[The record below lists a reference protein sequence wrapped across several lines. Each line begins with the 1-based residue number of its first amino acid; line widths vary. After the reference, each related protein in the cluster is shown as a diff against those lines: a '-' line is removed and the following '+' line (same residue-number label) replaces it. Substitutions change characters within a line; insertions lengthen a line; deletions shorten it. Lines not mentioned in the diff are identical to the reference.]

1 MEVVV
6 KEELEE
12 HEHLA
17 PLDCIVARIKKE
29 IEEDFAINEALLYDE
44 DTSGDEE
51 DSVDGVHVKRE
62 PGLLGCED
70 GSIGSLETKNKMKVE
85 LSETE
90 AMELEGTE
98 EADNHHRRSLS
109 MDITCRSESS
119 FSSVIPNSKD
129 LAEEL
134 SKICPVPTLVE
145 KPMAL
150 SEKRENIGRN
160 MSMCSR
166 SLARNNRHWWKP
178 KSRRWLFMKKGE
190 DLRGKIKGR
199 WTALDSI
206 PRRKDQ
212 VDRSCFK
219 EEGTTSGTFRRV
231 DGENLSQRGWRKRD
245 FSSRLDT
252 KERVRSEGYR
262 LPSENGGR
270 LPRRCSSSMRT
281 AFGDKNKTPGG
292 REGPPRRSF
301 GKKDS
306 AKKDIKKDHTRSKER
321 RSIVDSS
328 HQREKLIHASTS
340 SIFATATRGT
350 LETKTLTLDTSLGRL
365 MQHPLVPNVFILN
378 P

>member
-12 HEHLA
+12 PEHLA

-44 DTSGDEE
+44 DNSGDEE

-62 PGLLGCED
+62 AGLLGCED
-70 GSIGSLETKNKMKVE
+70 GSFGSLETKKKMKVE

-98 EADNHHRRSLS
+98 EADTRSLR

-119 FSSVIPNSKD
+119 FSSVIPNVKE

-150 SEKRENIGRN
+150 SEKRENKGRN

-166 SLARNNRHWWKP
+166 SLARNNRHWWKS

-219 EEGTTSGTFRRV
+219 EEGTTSGTLRRLDV
-231 DGENLSQRGWRKRD
+231 ENLSHRGWRKRD

-252 KERVRSEGYR
+252 KERVRREGNR

-270 LPRRCSSSMRT
+270 MPRSCSSSMKT

-292 REGPPRRSF
+292 SEGPPRRSI

-328 HQREKLIHASTS
+328 HQRGKLSHASTS
-340 SIFATATRGT
+340 SILATATRGT

>member
-6 KEELEE
+6 KEELEKPE
-12 HEHLA
+12 DLA
-17 PLDCIVARIKKE
+17 PFDCIVTRIKKE

-44 DTSGDEE
+44 DTSRDEE

-62 PGLLGCED
+62 AGFLGCED
-70 GSIGSLETKNKMKVE
+70 GSFGSLETKNKMKVE

-98 EADNHHRRSLS
+98 EADTRSLR

-119 FSSVIPNSKD
+119 FSSVIPNGKD

-150 SEKRENIGRN
+150 SEKRENKGRN

-219 EEGTTSGTFRRV
+219 EEGTTSGTFRRL
-231 DGENLSQRGWRKRD
+231 DGENSSHRGWRKRD
-245 FSSRLDT
+245 LSSRLDT
-252 KERVRSEGYR
+252 KEKVRREGKR
-262 LPSENGGR
+262 LPLVNGGR
-270 LPRRCSSSMRT
+270 MPRRSSSSMRR
-281 AFGDKNKTPGG
+281 AFGDRNKTPGR
-292 REGPPRRSF
+292 REGPPRRSM

-306 AKKDIKKDHTRSKER
+306 AKKDIKKDNTRSKER
-321 RSIVDSS
+321 RSIVDGSR
-328 HQREKLIHASTS
+328 QRGKLIHASTS
-340 SIFATATRGT
+340 SILGSAARGT
-350 LETKTLTLDTSLGRL
+350 LEATTLTLDTSLGRL
-365 MQHPLVPNVFILN
+365 TQHPLVPNVFILN

>member
-12 HEHLA
+12 PEHLA

-62 PGLLGCED
+62 AGFLGCED
-70 GSIGSLETKNKMKVE
+70 GSFGSLETKNKMKVE

-98 EADNHHRRSLS
+98 EADTRSLR

-119 FSSVIPNSKD
+119 FSSVIPNVKD

-150 SEKRENIGRN
+150 SEERENKGRN

-166 SLARNNRHWWKP
+166 SLARNNRHWWKS

-231 DGENLSQRGWRKRD
+231 DGENLSHRGWRKRD

-252 KERVRSEGYR
+252 KERVRREGNR

-270 LPRRCSSSMRT
+270 MPRRCSSSMRT

-292 REGPPRRSF
+292 REGPPRRSI

-340 SIFATATRGT
+340 SILATATRGT